1 MPPVG
6 VEPTHL
12 AVPDFESGAST
23 NSTTGATEASKEEAL
38 RYEAEKPVSNPACG
52 GNAMTDEN
60 IAGEETGFGRFG
72 RRVGLVLGPMI
83 AIGLQLLPAPDGLSP
98 EAWRVVSLAALMVVW
113 WVTEAIP
120 IAATALIPLAALP
133 LLGATSMKDAAA
145 PYADPI
151 VFLFIGGFILA
162 ACVERWRLHERIAL
176 SIASIAGGRP
186 VALVGGFMIASMLIS
201 MWISNTATTLMLAP
215 IAIGAARAMSGGGKP
230 DLALGGALTLG
241 VAHASTIGGI
251 GTPVGTP
258 TNLIAMAFFER
269 AGEPI
274 AFIDWMTHAIPIM
287 LLMLPAAWLLLCWPL
302 FGKGHTR
309 FEAIAAIVKDALKA
323 LGPMTRPEMR
333 IGAVF
338 ALTALG
344 WMFRVQIA
352 ELPGLSAL
360 TDTGV
365 AIAGALLLFFLPSGR
380 GRGEKLIDWKTA
392 ERIPWGIAI
401 LFGGGLALAAGME
414 STGLAAWIGEWI
426 GGLDGLSAF
435 TLVALLV
442 VTTILVSELAS
453 NVATL
458 TSMLPVV
465 AAVAA
470 ATGTPLQQLA
480 FPVALAASFAFML
493 PVATAPNAIA
503 YSSGLVTLK
512 RMLSVGFGLNIA
524 AIVLIMTFAT

>member
-1 MPPVG
+1 M
-6 VEPTHL
+6 
-12 AVPDFESGAST
+12 S
-23 NSTTGATEASKEEAL
+23 
-38 RYEAEKPVSNPACG
+38 RYSRCQIRRAGER
-52 GNAMTDEN
+52 MTDESV
-60 IAGEETGFGRFG
+60 AGEDTGFGRIG
-72 RRVGLVLGPMI
+72 RWVGLILGPTL
-83 AIGLQLLPAPDGLSP
+83 AIGLQLIPPPEGLSV

-120 IAATALIPLAALP
+120 ISATALIPLAALP
-133 LLGATSMKDAAA
+133 LLGAASMKDAAS

-176 SIASIAGGRP
+176 SIASVAGGRP

-215 IAIGAARAMSGGGKP
+215 IAIGAARAMTGGGKA

-241 VAHASTIGGI
+241 VAHAATIGGV

-258 TNLIAMAFFER
+258 TNLIAIAFFER

-274 AFIDWMTHAIPIM
+274 AFIDWMARALPIM
-287 LLMLPAAWLLLCWPL
+287 LMMMPLAWLLLCWPL

-309 FEAIAAIVKDALKA
+309 FEAIGAVVKDALKA
-323 LGPMTRPEMR
+323 LGPITRPEAR
-333 IGAVF
+333 IGIVF
-338 ALTALG
+338 ALVAIA
-344 WMFRVQIA
+344 WMARTEIA
-352 ELPGLSAL
+352 KLPGLGAL

-365 AIAGALLLFFLPSGR
+365 AIIGALALFFIPSGR
-380 GRGEKLIDWKTA
+380 GSGEKLIDWKTA

-401 LFGGGLALAAGME
+401 LFGGGLSLAAGME
-414 STGLAAWIGEWI
+414 ATGLAAWIGEWI
-426 GGLDGLSAF
+426 ANLDGVSAF
-435 TLVALLV
+435 ALVGLLV

-465 AAVAA
+465 AAVAT
-470 ATGTPLQQLA
+470 ATETPLQQLA

-512 RMLSVGFGLNIA
+512 RMLAVGFGLNIA
-524 AIVLIMTFAT
+524 AIVLIMTLAT